1 MLVCIGYEYYL
12 DRYEISNYWKLTPA
26 LDMIYGEGK
35 VEWDIRGRLLRFT
48 SDTEDLVGL
57 RDILPLHRFLHIV
70 AIEMTASSPKS
81 QRSAPRSPTSQRSVP
96 TATQTIEVDTEEE
109 DDEIDPGLGAD
120 AESSTASITSSILHY
135 RTINGRTYHSERGN
149 AAYWGSNDERQS
161 EAMDIAHHMFTLAQD
176 GELHLAPL
184 EKDIQKALDIG
195 CGTGIWAIDF
205 ADKFPGCEVI
215 GTDISPIQPSW
226 VPPNLKFE
234 IEDCNQ
240 DWTFAPESFDYV
252 HLRYLVGCIP
262 DWNQLLEQAYKV
274 LKPGGWVETYEAS
287 PTIESDDDS
296 VKLDSAMGQWGPTF
310 IKASKVIGNTF
321 TVVADDLQRKGVENA
336 GFTDIQQW
344 NSKLPLNPFPKDP
357 HLKEIGQ
364 FGELFSTQD
373 TEGLVLFV
381 ANTLGWTNEE
391 VHVYIAK
398 FRKEIRDRKNH
409 HPWIKLKTV
418 WARKPMSG

>member
-1 MLVCIGYEYYL
+1 M
-12 DRYEISNYWKLTPA
+12 P
-26 LDMIYGEGK
+26 
-35 VEWDIRGRLLRFT
+35 
-48 SDTEDLVGL
+48 
-57 RDILPLHRFLHIV
+57 
-70 AIEMTASSPKS
+70 ASSPKS

-96 TATQTIEVDTEEE
+96 NATQTIEVDTVPEE
-109 DDEIDPGLGAD
+109 DEDDIDPGLGAD

-252 HLRYLVGCIP
+252 HLRYLVGCVP
-262 DWNQLLEQAYKV
+262 DWNQLLEQAYKA

-381 ANTLGWTNEE
+381 ANTLGWSHEE

-418 WARKPMSG
+418 WARKPMSD